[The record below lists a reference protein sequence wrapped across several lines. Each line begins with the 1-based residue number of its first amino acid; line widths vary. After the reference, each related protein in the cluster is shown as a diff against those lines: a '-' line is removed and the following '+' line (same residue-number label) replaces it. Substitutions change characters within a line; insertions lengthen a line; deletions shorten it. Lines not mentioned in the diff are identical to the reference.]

1 MQSEILIRKI
11 ENLPPEAI
19 AEIEDFVDFI
29 ALKSQQK
36 SNQKR
41 DDAISAYAEKHAGG
55 KIDLDEELE
64 AAGIEL
70 LLEEN
75 EK

>member
-11 ENLPPEAI
+11 ESLPPEAI

-36 SNQKR
+36 SNQQR
-41 DDAISAYAEKHAGG
+41 DDAIAAYAEKHAGG
-55 KIDLDEELE
+55 DIDLNEELE